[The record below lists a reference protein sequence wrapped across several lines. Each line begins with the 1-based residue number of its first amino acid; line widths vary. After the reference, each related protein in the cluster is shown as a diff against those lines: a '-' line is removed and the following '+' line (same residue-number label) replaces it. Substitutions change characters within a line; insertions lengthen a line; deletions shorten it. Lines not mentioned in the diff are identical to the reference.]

1 MLTGLVNPTVFQLPA
16 PVLVGDT
23 SRPIHS
29 LHLPPITATS
39 GVELMDQIDAWM
51 DSLLIEHFRYNHTER
66 TYIMAFKAACGRLH
80 PAYTLMSQPQNDD
93 ELNGKTPEEEAI
105 RRADAATISFR
116 AHARDDG
123 INRFLNLACADVYP
137 EFGAP
142 RDLVSAIAY
151 AELEI
156 TRPNALLVTAQE
168 AQKELKMLDYQLAE
182 LVTEHSTRTG
192 IQKL

>member
-1 MLTGLVNPTVFQLPA
+1 VLLQATLKGLLAGLMCVMLTGLVNPTRFQLPA

-123 INRFLNLACADVYP
+123 INRF
-137 EFGAP
+137 
-142 RDLVSAIAY
+142 
-151 AELEI
+151 
-156 TRPNALLVTAQE
+156 
-168 AQKELKMLDYQLAE
+168 
-182 LVTEHSTRTG
+182 
-192 IQKL
+192 